1 MRTTEQPE
9 THSCPHFRL
18 HAFCAGS
25 LPEPACDRLL
35 AQRQD
40 TLAGQLCSRPKVAQP
55 DMHCGVVVFRLCEI
69 EAVRRVPASGPR
81 RARGIG
87 VGGGKVDGGVG
98 SECPPGRWRRRVD
111 VRRCEQ
117 GVGKDGSV
125 RCGQVRAGDGGG
137 WRGVFFLFFMQ
148 ERPGLATFPG
158 GRWVRRR
165 VGRAVVCALRVRASL
180 GPPEQCAGHSAFGPP
195 LGVSWPHKKWR
206 CRTEEMYGNLALQSS
221 VWATSRKGYHQSIN
235 SPSSLYPYPKCHRPH
250 LAAQGPLPLSVPPS
264 SPYSVQNTSIRDR
277 ETATTP
283 KIKSP

>member
-55 DMHCGVVVFRLCEI
+55 DMHCVVVVFRLCEI
-69 EAVRRVPASGPR
+69 EAVRRVPASSPR

-87 VGGGKVDGGVG
+87 VGSGKVDGGVG

-125 RCGQVRAGDGGG
+125 RCGQVRSGDGGG

-180 GPPEQCAGHSAFGPP
+180 GPPEQCAGHSAFGRRS
-195 LGVSWPHKKWR
+195 GCRGRTKSGGAEQKKCMETWL
-206 CRTEEMYGNLALQSS
+206 C
-221 VWATSRKGYHQSIN
+221 SRVCGQQVERAIIN
-235 SPSSLYPYPKCHRPH
+235 PQTLPAHYIHIQNVIGLLSRPR
-250 LAAQGPLPLSVPPS
+250 APVPLSVPPS

-277 ETATTP
+277 ETQP
-283 KIKSP
+283 PQK